1 MTAPDPEPEFG
12 QRLPPEQSTGRT
24 PPPAPPSASVPP
36 RAARRMARGISF
48 TLVMLGLLLAMG
60 LTAVGLDGG
69 WAAGIPL
76 VLLGVAGF
84 VAVQA
89 QLHPALRDPSA
100 APLHHRSKLWLAPAA
115 LLLLGLASV
124 CGSLAVAPALEGT
137 GRADQVAEW
146 VSVLVVSGMTLVVA
160 SALGFGLVAMAAL
173 TPRDDDDSPLRPTGY
188 AAQLRHGRSP
198 RGYYDSEWIRR
209 PAHYGREDRGAGG
222 AGGEIPGDGDQD
234 SRDRSRGDEGNRNP
248 GSRDSAA

>member
-1 MTAPDPEPEFG
+1 MTAPAPEPEFG
-12 QRLPPEQSTGRT
+12 QRLTPEQGAGRT
-24 PPPAPPSASVPP
+24 PPPAAPRAPVSP

-60 LTAVGLDGG
+60 LTAVGLAWG
-69 WAAGIPL
+69 WAAGIPP

-100 APLHHRSKLWLAPAA
+100 APLHHRSKLWLVPTA
-115 LLLLGLASV
+115 LLVLGLASV
-124 CGSLAVAPALEGT
+124 GGTFAVAPALEGT
-137 GRADQVAEW
+137 ARADQVAEW

-209 PAHYGREDRGAGG
+209 PARYGREGREAED
-222 AGGEIPGDGDQD
+222 AGGEDPCGRDTGD
-234 SRDRSRGDEGNRNP
+234 
-248 GSRDSAA
+248 RDSAA